1 MEAYLPHLKYKF
13 NRRNI
18 FLSKVKK
25 QTRRFTDVEIC
36 EKKEKYRKQMSM
48 GMKTQKYHEY
58 LLNKI
63 EEERYRLARDMHDG
77 MAQELALLKLE
88 ILQLGKEFPRNQKPF
103 HNKINAISKQI
114 DTTVNSVRNI
124 ISELRPVLIDKVD
137 LQAAIEWH
145 VKEFQKL
152 TGIKCT
158 LAFNDDL
165 KKLDKEHEI
174 AVFRILQE
182 ILINVM
188 HHADASKVK
197 VSFKESDNQLLI
209 GVKDNGKGINEEQLN
224 SPVSFGI
231 IGMNERVSILG
242 GSLTIKGIQNKGTS
256 ISIGIPLHEKSFD
269 GETC

>member
-1 MEAYLPHLKYKF
+1 MEAFLPHLQIKF
-13 NRRNI
+13 NRRNN
-18 FLSKVKK
+18 LSSDEIRQK
-25 QTRRFTDVEIC
+25 RRFTDVAIC
-36 EKKEKYRKQMSM
+36 EKKEKYRKQMSR
-48 GMKTQKYHEY
+48 GMKTQKYHEH

-63 EEERYRLARDMHDG
+63 EEERYRLARDIHDG
-77 MAQELALLKLE
+77 MAQELALLKLQ

-124 ISELRPVLIDKVD
+124 ISELRPALIDKVD

-182 ILINVM
+182 ILVNVM
-188 HHADASKVK
+188 RHADASKVK
-197 VSFKESDNQLLI
+197 VHFKESDNQLLI
-209 GVKDNGKGINEEQLN
+209 GVKDNGNGINEEQLN
-224 SPVSFGI
+224 NEMSFGI
-231 IGMNERVSILG
+231 IGIKERVSMLG
-242 GSLTIKGIQNKGTS
+242 GSLMIKGIQNKGTS
-256 ISIGIPLHEKSFD
+256 ISIRIPLHEKIL
-269 GETC
+269 